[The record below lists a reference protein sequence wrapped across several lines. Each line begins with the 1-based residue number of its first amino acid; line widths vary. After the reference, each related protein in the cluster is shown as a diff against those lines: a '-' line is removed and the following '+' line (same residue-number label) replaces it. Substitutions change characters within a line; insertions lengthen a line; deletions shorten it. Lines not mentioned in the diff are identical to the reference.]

1 MFVCASFREVQHE
14 NHAHLTHPLA
24 AREQRGSGRVAQ
36 LAELRFTG
44 PSNVGKV
51 WLVAGSS
58 PASTNG
64 SPAFPVETLGRV
76 ARASQTSS
84 FPWMRRAGRT
94 NVFPRRGVSLESLS
108 AGGAGGAVGRRRAF
122 HTPSAGAL
130 VALPGAG
137 SRRRMRGPA
146 IETSLG
152 SRNRA
157 AQVSVPCVGSPT
169 GALAV

>member
-14 NHAHLTHPLA
+14 THAHLTHPLA

-36 LAELRFTG
+36 LAEQRRSGLR
-44 PSNVGKV
+44 PQ
-51 WLVAGSS
+51 VAGSS

-76 ARASQTSS
+76 ARASLKSS
-84 FPWMRRAGRT
+84 FPPGCAAPGAPMF
-94 NVFPRRGVSLESLS
+94 FPGAASLLNLCPLAAQEVRSGVSGL
-108 AGGAGGAVGRRRAF
+108 F
-122 HTPSAGAL
+122 HMPSAGAL